1 MVFENCT
8 DRLKAFQNGLG
19 QRYNICSFED
29 ITQSRFL
36 ASLCLQI
43 TAEVSKITKSAPF
56 NLTYIFIE
64 LSETANSFVIQKRWQ
79 FHKNKFVLKTRLLK
93 SCKIAET

>member
-8 DRLKAFQNGLG
+8 DRLKTFQNGLG

-36 ASLCLQI
+36 AK
-43 TAEVSKITKSAPF
+43 V
-56 NLTYIFIE
+56 
-64 LSETANSFVIQKRWQ
+64 FV
-79 FHKNKFVLKTRLLK
+79 
-93 SCKIAET
+93 CK